1 MGAQRRRS
9 DRAARPAM
17 YSPGR
22 PSVGRREERQR
33 FWAAIARGV
42 STVDAAGEAGVSEAV
57 GVRAFLSKD
66 ADRRD
71 VCETIV
77 AVARGEVVL
86 PPMTH
91 SGLAEQIRAHA
102 GKDAPTL
109 TPREREVLTPSS
121 PRAPRRRRSAAACT
135 SAPGPV
141 KT

>member
-1 MGAQRRRS
+1 M
-9 DRAARPAM
+9 
-17 YSPGR
+17 
-22 PSVGRREERQR
+22 
-33 FWAAIARGV
+33 
-42 STVDAAGEAGVSEAV
+42 SEAV
-57 GVRAFLSKD
+57 GVRAFRSED

-77 AVARGEVVL
+77 AVARGDVVL

-91 SGLAEQIRAHA
+91 SGLVEQIRAHA

-141 KT
+141 NTYLQGLYEKLGVSDRPAAVAEAMRRAHT